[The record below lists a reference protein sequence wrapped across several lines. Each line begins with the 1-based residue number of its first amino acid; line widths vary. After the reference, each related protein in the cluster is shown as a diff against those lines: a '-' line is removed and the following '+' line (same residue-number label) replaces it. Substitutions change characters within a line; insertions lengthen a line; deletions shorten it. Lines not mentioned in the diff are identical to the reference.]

1 MSSLRTI
8 CLAVSAIAVL
18 PWAPP
23 LTAQSADTTVSR
35 DTVYL
40 TPIAVTATRA
50 PKDVFLTP
58 LPVEVLDRTDIRM
71 RAPNTVADLFR
82 GHAGLDVTGVGLNQV
97 RPVIRGQ
104 RGQRILLLADGQ
116 RMNNSRR
123 QQNFG
128 EIPGLIDVATVDRV
142 EVVRGPGSVLYGSDA
157 IGGVVNVI
165 TRGPTLEGLHG
176 SAGLRYSG
184 ADDQERAFGSVG
196 GRFGRWGV
204 ELMGAVRAA
213 RDYDAPAGQFGEIEL
228 AEPTRVRDTGG
239 EDWSLAAYLGYQI
252 SRNHEVFTRFERY
265 AADTAG
271 FGYID
276 PAAYDPGAPTIR
288 ITYPEQTFN
297 KLSAGYRA
305 GSLGSALADRL
316 EVFGY
321 VQDNERRL
329 NLDVFVPT
337 GPPGTGIDIDQ
348 RNWTD
353 LRTLG
358 ARIEAY
364 KKATPMLGLTY
375 GVDVFRDRSENSD
388 SNTTT
393 FVNMGPVPPSTD
405 TVPTVPN
412 ATYTSAGV
420 FVQGDLTLSS
430 RLSLMLGARYQH
442 VQAETRPTPG
452 VTAPLTEAL
461 DRTVVGA
468 ASGVYR
474 LSQSVSLVGTVGRA
488 FRSPNLVERFYNGPT
503 PEGIAYQSP
512 NPDLRAET
520 SLNVDLGVR
529 VRTGRVYAEG
539 FVFQNDIRDGVR
551 IEPTGG
557 TVGPLPEY
565 RNVNVDHLRFRGVE
579 LSARVQGPAGFSV
592 SGAFTHLD
600 SEDVRDES
608 NPVGETFSTSYRA
621 ALRYDDVRDRFFAE
635 YELRGNGD
643 RKDVLPGTNPVGAAL
658 PGFTVHSVRAGVT
671 LFRRGLHTQR
681 LGVTVRNLTDGLYA
695 EFANVGFFRPE
706 TGRTLLVTYDVAF

>member
-8 CLAVSAIAVL
+8 SLALAAVAAL

-23 LTAQSADTTVSR
+23 LTAQSADTTISR

-40 TPIAVTATRA
+40 TPVAVTATRA

-58 LPVEVLDRTDIRM
+58 LPVEVLDRSDIRM

-82 GHAGLDVTGVGLNQV
+82 GQAGLDVSGVGLSQV
-97 RPVIRGQ
+97 RPIIRGQ

-123 QQNFG
+123 QQDFG
-128 EIPGLIDVATVDRV
+128 EIPGLIDVASVERI

-165 TRGPTLEGLHG
+165 TRGPTHDGLHG

-204 ELMGAVRAA
+204 ELMGTVRSAQ
-213 RDYDAPAGQFGEIEL
+213 DYDAPAGRFGDIEL
-228 AEPTRVRDTGG
+228 TEPARVRDTGG
-239 EDWSLAAYLGYQI
+239 EDWSLAAYLGYRI
-252 SRNHEVFTRFERY
+252 SPGHEVFTRFERY
-265 AADTAG
+265 DADTAG
-271 FGYID
+271 FGYVD
-276 PAAYDPGAPTIR
+276 PADYDPGAPTIR

-297 KLSAGYRA
+297 KFSAGYRA
-305 GSLGSALADRL
+305 SGLGSVLADRL
-316 EVFGY
+316 EVLGY

-337 GPPGTGIDIDQ
+337 GPPGAGIDIDQ

-353 LRTLG
+353 LRTVG
-358 ARIEAY
+358 ARVEAR
-364 KKATPMLGLTY
+364 KLASASLGFTY
-375 GVDVFRDRSENSD
+375 GLDVFRDRSENAD
-388 SNTTT
+388 SNTTR
-393 FVNMGPVPPSTD
+393 FVNMGPIPPSTD

-420 FVQGDLTLSS
+420 FVQSDVAVTS
-430 RLSLMLGARYQH
+430 RLSLILGARYQH
-442 VQAETRPTPG
+442 VRAATEPTPG
-452 VTAPLTEAL
+452 TSRTAITAT

-474 LSQSVSLVGTVGRA
+474 LSPSVSLVTTIGRA
-488 FRSPNLVERFYNGPT
+488 FRSPNLVERFYDGLT
-503 PEGIAYQSP
+503 PEGFGYQSP
-512 NPDLRAET
+512 NPDLKPET
-520 SLNVDLGVR
+520 SLNMDLGVR
-529 VRTGRVYAEG
+529 LRTGRVYAEG
-539 FVFQNDIRDGVR
+539 FVFQNDLRDGIR
-551 IEPTGG
+551 IEATGD
-557 TVGPLPEY
+557 TVNRTPEY

-579 LSARVQGPAGFSV
+579 LSARVLGPAGLSLG
-592 SGAFTHLD
+592 GAFTHID
-600 SEDVRDES
+600 SEDVLDAS
-608 NPVGETFSTSYRA
+608 NPVGESFSTSYRLS
-621 ALRYDDVRDRFFAE
+621 LRYDDLRDRFFAE

-643 RKDVLPGTNPVGAAL
+643 RKDVLPGSNPVGPTL
-658 PGFTVHSVRAGVT
+658 PAFTVHSVRAGVT
-671 LFRRGLHTQR
+671 VFRRGLHTQR
-681 LGVTVRNLTDGLYA
+681 LGITVRNLTDALYA
-695 EFANVGFFRPE
+695 EFANVSFFRPE
-706 TGRTLLVTYDVAF
+706 TGRSLLLTYDVTF